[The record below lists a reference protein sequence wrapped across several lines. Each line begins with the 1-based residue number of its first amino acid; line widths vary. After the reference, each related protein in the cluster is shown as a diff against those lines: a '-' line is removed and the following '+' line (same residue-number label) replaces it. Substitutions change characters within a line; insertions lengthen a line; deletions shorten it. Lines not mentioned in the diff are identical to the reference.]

1 MKDEKVSFNRILLAT
16 DGTEGAQAA
25 VLATVDLARFTPATV
40 RVVHIWNLEVHHR
53 HGVWD
58 VETRSEAERLLQGTV
73 DQLTRA
79 GVMAE
84 KEIFRADNQHVAASI
99 AAVAREFH
107 ADLVIVGSR
116 GLSDWRSMF
125 DHSVSH
131 QVMAAVDC
139 PVLIVRSDALEGEIP
154 SNRILVAIA
163 GGADVAPAVRAAA
176 AVAEMHEGCT
186 VRVVHVMQSIIAVQ
200 GYAYIET
207 EAEAQAALDEAV
219 ALFKVR
225 GIHAESEALR
235 PQPVASALVDAAAAF
250 NADLI
255 VTGSSRMGDASSL
268 LLGSV
273 SHDLLH
279 RTDIP
284 VLIAARS

>member
-1 MKDEKVSFNRILLAT
+1 MEPEKSFNRIVLAT
-16 DGTEGAQAA
+16 DGSDGAQAA
-25 VLATVDLARFTPATV
+25 VLATIELARFTAATV
-40 RVVHIWNLEVHHR
+40 RVAHIWNLEVHHR

-58 VETRSEAERLLQGTV
+58 VEIRTDAERLVQETV

-84 KEIFRADNQHVAASI
+84 KEIFRADSKHVAASI
-99 AAVAREFH
+99 ALIAREFH
-107 ADLVIVGSR
+107 ADLVIIGSR
-116 GLSDWRSMF
+116 GLSDWRSLF
-125 DHSVSH
+125 EHSVGH
-131 QVMAAVDC
+131 QVLSAVDC
-139 PVLIVRSDALEGEIP
+139 PVLIVRSHRIEG
-154 SNRILVAIA
+154 SLSTRRILVAVA
-163 GGADVAPAVRAAA
+163 GGDDVAPAVRAAA
-176 AVAEMHEGCT
+176 AIANTNAGSSVMVA
-186 VRVVHVMQSIIAVQ
+186 HVMQQIVGAQ

-207 EAEAQAALDEAV
+207 EAETAAVLDEAV
-219 ALFKVR
+219 GLFR
-225 GIHAESEALR
+225 MHGIEAQSEAIR
-235 PQPVASALVDAAAAF
+235 PQPVANALVEAAAAW

-279 RTDIP
+279 RTDLP

>member
-1 MKDEKVSFNRILLAT
+1 MKNEKGFSRIVLAT

-25 VLATVDLARFTPATV
+25 VRATIDLARFTPAVV

-53 HGVWD
+53 HGYWD
-58 VETRSEAERLLQGTV
+58 VEVRAEAERLVQETV

-84 KEIFRADNQHVAASI
+84 KEVFRADNKHVAASI
-99 AAVAREFH
+99 ALIAREFD
-107 ADLVIVGSR
+107 AGLVVIGSR
-116 GLSDWRSMF
+116 GLSDWRSLF
-125 DHSVSH
+125 EHSVSH
-131 QVMAAVDC
+131 EVLASVDC
-139 PVLIVRSDALEGEIP
+139 PVLVVRSRPEGEGV
-154 SNRILVAIA
+154 RTERVMVAVA
-163 GGADVAPAVRAAA
+163 GGGDVAPAVRAASA
-176 AVAEMHEGCT
+176 IASTHESCS
-186 VRVVHVMQSIIAVQ
+186 VMVVHVLQSVVGVQ
-200 GYAYIET
+200 GFAYT
-207 EAEAQAALDEAV
+207 ESDAEAQAALDEAV

-225 GIHAESEALR
+225 GIPAASQMIRPGPVTGAL
-235 PQPVASALVDAAAAF
+235 LEAAAAW

-255 VTGSSRMGDASSL
+255 VTGSSRMGDATSL

-279 RTDIP
+279 KSDLP

>member
-1 MKDEKVSFNRILLAT
+1 MKDERNFNKIVLAT
-16 DGTEGAQAA
+16 DGSEGAQSA
-25 VLATVDLARFTPATV
+25 VLATIDLARNTPAVV

-58 VETRSEAERLLQGTV
+58 IELRSEADRLVQGTV

-84 KEIFRADNQHVAASI
+84 KEIFRADNKHIAASI
-99 AAVAREFH
+99 AIIARDFG
-107 ADLVIVGSR
+107 ADLVVIGSR
-116 GLSDWRSMF
+116 GLSDWKSLF

-131 QVMAAVDC
+131 EVLASVDC
-139 PVLIVRSDALEGEIP
+139 PVLIVRSLPTEGTLTT
-154 SNRILVAIA
+154 SRILVAVA
-163 GGADVAPAVRAAA
+163 GGADVAPAVKAAT
-176 AVAEMHEGCT
+176 AVAATHQACA
-186 VRVVHVMQSIIAVQ
+186 VKVVHVLQSIVGTQ
-200 GYAYIET
+200 GYAFIET
-207 EAEAQAALDEAV
+207 DQEADAALDEAV
-219 ALFKVR
+219 ALFKIN
-225 GIHAESEALR
+225 GITAESEAIR
-235 PQPVASALVDAAAAF
+235 PAPVASALVDAAAAF

-255 VTGSSRMGDASSL
+255 VTGSSRMGDAGSL

-279 RTDIP
+279 RTEIP

>member
-1 MKDEKVSFNRILLAT
+1 MSNEKGFNKIILAT
-16 DGTEGAQAA
+16 DGSEGAQAA
-25 VLATVDLARFTPATV
+25 VLATIDLARFTPAVV

-58 VETRSEAERLLQGTV
+58 VELRTDAERLVQQTV

-84 KEIFRADNQHVAASI
+84 REIFRADSKHVAASI
-99 AAVAREFH
+99 SLMAREFN
-107 ADLVIVGSR
+107 ADLVVIGSR
-116 GLSDWRSMF
+116 GLSDWRSLF
-125 DHSVSH
+125 EHSVSH
-131 QVMAAVDC
+131 QVLATVDC
-139 PVLIVRSDALEGEIP
+139 PVLIVRSRHIEGALVV
-154 SNRILVAIA
+154 NRILVAIA
-163 GGADVAPAVRAAA
+163 GGDDVAPAVKAAA
-176 AVAEMHEGCT
+176 AVASSSESCA
-186 VRVVHVMQSIIAVQ
+186 VKVVHVMQQIVGVQ

-219 ALFKVR
+219 GLLKVR
-225 GIHAESEALR
+225 GIDGHSELIK
-235 PQPVASALVDAAAAF
+235 PQPVASALVDAADAW

-255 VTGSSRMGDASSL
+255 VTGSSRMGDAGSL

-284 VLIAARS
+284 VLVAARS

>member
-1 MKDEKVSFNRILLAT
+1 MKSEKVFNRIVLAT

-25 VLATVDLARFTPATV
+25 VLATIDIARFTPAVV

-53 HGVWD
+53 HGYWD
-58 VETRSEAERLLQGTV
+58 VEVRSEAEHLVQETV

-84 KEIFRADNQHVAASI
+84 KEIFRADNKHVAASI
-99 AAVAREFH
+99 ALIAHEFK
-107 ADLVIVGSR
+107 ADLVVIGSR
-116 GLSDWRSMF
+116 GLSDWRSLF
-125 DHSVSH
+125 EHSVSH
-131 QVMAAVDC
+131 EVLASVDC
-139 PVLIVRSDALEGEIP
+139 PVLIARSLPQGGTVSA
-154 SNRILVAIA
+154 NRILVAVA

-176 AVAEMHEGCT
+176 AVAGTREGCS
-186 VRVVHVMQSIIAVQ
+186 VMVVHVLQSIIGVQ
-200 GYAYIET
+200 GFAYAET
-207 EAEAQAALDEAV
+207 EAEANAALDEAV

-225 GIHAESEALR
+225 GIDAHSQTITEG
-235 PQPVASALVDAAAAF
+235 PVATALVEAAAAW

-284 VLIAARS
+284 VLIAARP

>member
-1 MKDEKVSFNRILLAT
+1 MNDERSFNKIVLAT
-16 DGTEGAQAA
+16 DGSEGAQAA
-25 VLATVDLARFTPATV
+25 VLATIDLARFTPAVV
-40 RVVHIWNLEVHHR
+40 RVVHIWNLEIHHR

-58 VETRSEAERLLQGTV
+58 VELRSEAERLAQDTV

-84 KEIFRADNQHVAASI
+84 KEIFRADNKHIAASI
-99 AAVAREFH
+99 ALIAKDFR
-107 ADLVIVGSR
+107 ADVVVIGSR
-116 GLSDWRSMF
+116 GLSDWKSLF

-131 QVMAAVDC
+131 QVLAAVDC
-139 PVLIVRSDALEGEIP
+139 PVLIVRSLPAEGTL
-154 SNRILVAIA
+154 STGRILVAVA
-163 GGADVAPAVRAAA
+163 GGADVAPAVKAAS
-176 AVAEMHEGCT
+176 AVAATHPACA
-186 VRVVHVMQSIIAVQ
+186 VKVVHVLQSIVGSQ
-200 GYAYIET
+200 GYAFIET
-207 EAEAQAALDEAV
+207 DQEADAALDEAV
-219 ALFKVR
+219 ALFKMN
-225 GIHAESEALR
+225 GIQAQREAIR
-235 PQPVASALVDAAAAF
+235 PAPVAGALVDAAAAF

>member
-1 MKDEKVSFNRILLAT
+1 MKNEKDGFTRILLGT
-16 DGTEGAQAA
+16 DGSEGAQAA
-25 VLATVDLARFTPATV
+25 VAATIDLARFSPAIV

-58 VETRSEAERLLQGTV
+58 LELRSEADRLLQDTV
-73 DQLTRA
+73 DQLTQA

-84 KEIFRADNQHVAASI
+84 KEIFRADNDHVAESI
-99 AAVAREFH
+99 ALVAREFG
-107 ADLVIVGSR
+107 ADLVVLGSR
-116 GLSDWRSMF
+116 GLSDWRSLF

-131 QVMAAVDC
+131 RVLAAVDC
-139 PVLIVRSDALEGEIP
+139 PVLIVRAHALEGAMSP
-154 SNRILVAIA
+154 KRILVAVA
-163 GGADVAPAVRAAA
+163 GGADVAPAVKAAA
-176 AVAEMHEGCT
+176 AIACT
-186 VRVVHVMQSIIAVQ
+186 RESCSVKVVHVLQSIVSTQ
-200 GYAYIET
+200 GAAYIET
-207 EAEAQAALDEAV
+207 EAEAQASLDEAV
-219 ALFKVR
+219 ALLKLR
-225 GIHAESEALR
+225 GVDAQSEVIL
-235 PQPVASALVDAAAAF
+235 PQSVARALVDAAATF

-284 VLIAARS
+284 VLIAGRA